1 MKDKEGESMRLI
13 ELAIEVAAKGHQNQY
28 RKLTDVPYIT
38 HPYNVGLLLLKE
50 GCREEVV
57 CAGILHDTVE
67 DTEITLEDI
76 RTQFGTK
83 VAELVESCTEPNKD
97 ASWEKRKQHTIDR
110 LKELSKDSAMIV
122 CADKLHNLR
131 SIRQDLERTGENAW
145 GKFKRGRDKQEWYY
159 QGILENLS
167 QKLAGEPL
175 FEEFKTE
182 MNLVF
187 CRN

>member
-1 MKDKEGESMRLI
+1 MKMI
-13 ELAIEVAAKGHQNQY
+13 ELAIEVAAKAHQNQY
-28 RKLTDVPYIT
+28 RKLTNIPYIT

-67 DTEITLEDI
+67 DTGLTLEDI
-76 RTQFGTK
+76 RAQFGSK
-83 VAELVESCTEPNKD
+83 VAELVESCTEPDKA
-97 ASWEKRKQHTIDR
+97 ASWEERKQHTIDSLR
-110 LKELSKDSAMIV
+110 DVSKDSAMIV

-159 QGILENLS
+159 QGILEILS

-175 FEEFKTE
+175 FEEFTTE
-182 MNLVF
+182 INLVF
-187 CRN
+187 RRN